1 MNNRVMIV
9 TKEMQV
15 VAKFYL
21 PVFFVS
27 KQTS

>member
-9 TKEMQV
+9 TKVMQV
-15 VAKFYL
+15 VVQSYL